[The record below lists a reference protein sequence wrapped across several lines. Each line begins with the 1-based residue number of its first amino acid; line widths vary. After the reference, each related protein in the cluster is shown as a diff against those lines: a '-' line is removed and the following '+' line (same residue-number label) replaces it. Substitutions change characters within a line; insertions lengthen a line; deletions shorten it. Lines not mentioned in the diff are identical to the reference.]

1 MKKKFLAA
9 FAVIAMFTMCGFTH
23 CGIENG
29 NGTNNKVRQEYDG
42 VRGFDTAVTRIG
54 DRTYIFSVEKW
65 SDYSDGEQLQLW
77 LPDGNILLVSSFN
90 TILIQ
95 SNEDSGL
102 MERLTSQADTVVYR
116 N

>member
-9 FAVIAMFTMCGFTH
+9 FAAMAMFTLCGFTQ
-23 CGIENG
+23 CVESG
-29 NGTNNKVRQEYDG
+29 NGSNNKVSQDRDN
-42 VRGFDTAVTRIG
+42 VKGFDTAVTRIG